1 MVMVFICICQI
12 PINMVNLKM
21 QVEEG
26 RVSDLKPR
34 LARCSICK
42 KLKMEHFRNEIIR
55 GKWNGARTSKKED
68 KMKIEYKA
76 RWWKCDG
83 KNSLRRR
90 KRWIQPVFV
99 QKVKEIKGMESQPG
113 SWPMRNQLKEMSGR
127 EAGQKRMEG
136 RRGKLVRQF
145 ATSSSPSP
153 PLLPSS
159 TRWYLLSKIVTEST
173 QITSIWMVEYKL
185 SWLSE
190 FNLWK
195 SVHSMPP

>member
-1 MVMVFICICQI
+1 M
-12 PINMVNLKM
+12 KSS
-21 QVEEG
+21 EESAMEQEPATK
-26 RVSDLKPR
+26 RTRWKLNKKPADENVTER
-34 LARCSICK
+34 ILWEEENAES
-42 KLKMEHFRNEIIR
+42 
-55 GKWNGARTSKKED
+55 
-68 KMKIEYKA
+68 
-76 RWWKCDG
+76 
-83 KNSLRRR
+83 SLF
-90 KRWIQPVFV
+90 FV

-173 QITSIWMVEYKL
+173 KITSIWMVEYKL

>member
-1 MVMVFICICQI
+1 M
-12 PINMVNLKM
+12 KSS
-21 QVEEG
+21 EESAMEQEPATK
-26 RVSDLKPR
+26 RTRWKLNKKPADQNVTER
-34 LARCSICK
+34 ILWEEENAES
-42 KLKMEHFRNEIIR
+42 
-55 GKWNGARTSKKED
+55 
-68 KMKIEYKA
+68 
-76 RWWKCDG
+76 
-83 KNSLRRR
+83 SLF
-90 KRWIQPVFV
+90 FV

-113 SWPMRNQLKEMSGR
+113 SWPMRNQLKEMSGIR

-173 QITSIWMVEYKL
+173 KITSIWMVEYKL

-195 SVHSMPP
+195 SVHSMPPANLFLPRERNHGKNIISITLTMKIITWKSMTNWPTEAIKR

>member
-1 MVMVFICICQI
+1 
-12 PINMVNLKM
+12 
-21 QVEEG
+21 
-26 RVSDLKPR
+26 
-34 LARCSICK
+34 
-42 KLKMEHFRNEIIR
+42 MEHFLNEIIR
-55 GKWNGARTSKKED
+55 GKCNGARTSNKED
-68 KMKIEYKA
+68 KMKLNKKPA
-76 RWWKCDG
+76 D
-83 KNSLRRR
+83 KNVTEGILWGEENTGSSLF
-90 KRWIQPVFV
+90 FV
-99 QKVKEIKGMESQPG
+99 QKVKEKKGMETQPG
-113 SWPMRNQLKEMSGR
+113 SWPMRYQLKEMEGSDWYGS

-173 QITSIWMVEYKL
+173 KITSVWMVEYKL

-195 SVHSMPP
+195 SVHLMPP